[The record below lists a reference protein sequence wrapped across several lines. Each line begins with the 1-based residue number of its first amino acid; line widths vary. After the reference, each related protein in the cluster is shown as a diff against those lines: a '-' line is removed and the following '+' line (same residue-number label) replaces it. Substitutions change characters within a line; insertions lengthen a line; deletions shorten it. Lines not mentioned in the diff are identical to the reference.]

1 MNLFNE
7 KTQERG
13 SMSNIINFEE
23 YANTQFDKSIKDEI
37 RAFITNHADVAESFQ
52 DVITAETERERA
64 IAALMLIFVTKTNER
79 MDTVQ
84 EYADYAEQLLKGK
97 NNPN

>member
-1 MNLFNE
+1 
-7 KTQERG
+7 
-13 SMSNIINFEE
+13 MSNIINFEE
-23 YANTQFDKSIKDEI
+23 YTGAQFDKSIKDEI
-37 RAFITNHADVAESFQ
+37 RAFITHHADVAESFQ

-84 EYADYAEQLLKGK
+84 EYADYAEQLLNAKKGEK
-97 NNPN
+97 GENE

>member
-1 MNLFNE
+1 
-7 KTQERG
+7 
-13 SMSNIINFEE
+13 MSNIIDFEE
-23 YANTQFDKSIKDEI
+23 YTGAQFDKSIKDEI
-37 RAFITNHADVAESFQ
+37 RAFIANHEDVAESFQ

-84 EYADYAEQLLKGK
+84 EYADYAEQLLNAKKGG
-97 NNPN
+97 NNGKTLIH